1 MPGPGPWRKNKTIQN
16 IWKYFRVSCLMWVY
30 CLCVVPVMF
39 RVWEMC
45 VFLQD
50 VTHKLSHGRLT
61 NTNIALLHHLTP
73 LATSTTSAG
82 RGAPLTTLLISYRDE
97 LRILDNPI
105 LPTAT
110 NRLLEEGPK
119 ARNQVHLTE
128 EFPEILIFQISSE
141 IVLKWLRMMFWL
153 VKNFKL
159 SRSFWYFESMIPDK
173 SLPYKFF
180 RPQQYRVEISW
191 IVSQHIQDRAVW
203 TPVVMFQC

>member
-1 MPGPGPWRKNKTIQN
+1 
-16 IWKYFRVSCLMWVY
+16 MWVY

-73 LATSTTSAG
+73 LGTSTTSAG

-110 NRLLEEGPK
+110 SRLKEEGPK

-191 IVSQHIQDRAVW
+191 IVSQHIKH
-203 TPVVMFQC
+203 